1 LAGAFG
7 GLLAAGIG
15 KMGNIGLSL
24 PGITD
29 NALGWRFIFI
39 LEGALTVVVS
49 FFFFFLLPDFP
60 EDVKWLTNEERAYV
74 KAKLAL
80 DQGESGRER
89 KATLGD
95 VGRVFKDYKVI
106 LGGFMYFGLIVPA
119 YSYAYFAPGIIR
131 TYGYNQIETQLH
143 SVPPWVAAF
152 GFSMCLA
159 FASDK
164 VRHRFAFVVFAII
177 VAIVGFAILITVH
190 DNKDLQYGALFLVT
204 SGSYT
209 AMPLIVCFFNMNLG
223 GHTRR
228 AVGSAWQVGF
238 GNIGGII
245 A

>member
-1 LAGAFG
+1 
-7 GLLAAGIG
+7 
-15 KMGNIGLSL
+15 MGNTGLKL

-39 LEGALTVVVS
+39 LEGALTVLVS

-60 EDVKWLTNEERAYV
+60 EDVKWLTTEERIYV
-74 KAKLAL
+74 QAKLAH
-80 DQGESGRER
+80 DQGASGRHS
-89 KATLGD
+89 KTTLKG

-131 TYGYNQIETQLH
+131 TYGYDQIETQLH
-143 SVPPWVAAF
+143 SVPPWVVAF

-164 VRHRFAFVVFAII
+164 VRHRFSFVIFAII
-177 VAIVGFAILITVH
+177 VAIVGFSILIAVH
-190 DNKDLQYGALFLVT
+190 DNKDLQYAALFLVT
-204 SGSYT
+204 SGAYT
-209 AMPLIVCFFNMNLG
+209 AMPLIVCFFQCNLG
-223 GHTRR
+223 SHNRR

>member
-1 LAGAFG
+1 
-7 GLLAAGIG
+7 LLAAAIG
-15 KMGNIGLSL
+15 KMGNKGLSL

-39 LEGALTVVVS
+39 LEGALTAICS
-49 FFFFFLLPDFP
+49 LFFFFLLPDFP
-60 EDVKWLTNEERAYV
+60 EDVKWLSSEERAYI
-74 KAKLAL
+74 KAKIAI
-80 DQGESGRER
+80 DQGDSGRHRET
-89 KATLGD
+89 TLRE
-95 VGRVFKDYKVI
+95 VGRVLKDYKII

-119 YSYAYFAPGIIR
+119 YGYAYFAPGIIR
-131 TYGYNQIETQLH
+131 TYGYDQIQTQLH

-159 FASDK
+159 FASDR
-164 VRHRFAFVVFAII
+164 VLHRFGFVIFAIC
-177 VAIVGFAILITVH
+177 VAITGFAILISVH
-190 DNKDLQYGALFLVT
+190 DNKDLQYGSLFLVT
-204 SGSYT
+204 CGAYS
-209 AMPLIVCFFNMNLG
+209 AMPLIVGWFNLNVG